1 MAWTD
6 DRLSIQ
12 SRKGAIRMSK
22 GRKSSRVRIQFLA
35 LLMLLGM
42 GALGLKLWWI
52 QVAHGA
58 EWTSQLRGSSQ
69 ATVRIPSVR
78 GEIKDRNGIT
88 LVQNRASYE
97 VVFYLPEMVKGYR
110 ERFGSPPLSEYR
122 AIINGMPKDQKEHD
136 IIRIVNDSIVPRLND
151 LDLARDYNAA
161 KLQRHYRNDTEVP
174 FSYIKDIDFPTMA
187 KFSEHDVGLPGVD
200 IAIKPVRSY
209 VYGALAAHLLGYV
222 GAPDELNKEDARKFT
237 FYQGDVEG
245 KSNIEK
251 SMDEYLRGK
260 PGVRYL
266 RRNAKGVIDGVLR
279 EVPPQQGAN
288 VFLTLD
294 GRIQAIADEAL
305 RAVSRA
311 GAVVVDPNNGNILAM
326 ASVPSFDPNTFIPS
340 IKAKVWTELQKD
352 EGDPLVNIA
361 ISCLPPGSTFK
372 LITSLAELRCTKN
385 LLNSHYSCGG
395 GVSYGDHFFR
405 CWVAEKHYTH
415 GNIGLADAL
424 KVSCDSFFYQYGNAA
439 GIQSIDVIGKMLG
452 MGEESGL
459 QLSGEQTGNMPGPE
473 WMQIHHPQERW
484 SQAQTANVS
493 IGQGYT
499 LVSPLQL
506 TMAYAAIAN
515 GGSCYYPRLVDKIL
529 KQDGL
534 PVLDERGNVA
544 VPQTPRVRTDLRQEI
559 SAEKIELVRKGLW
572 KVVNEDGGT
581 GGRARLKDWVVAGK
595 TGTAQ
600 ATDRGH
606 EENVAWFACFAPFDH
621 PKYVIAVMVQG
632 ASGHGGEVAG
642 PIATRILERTLAQ
655 DEGKYDMQVA
665 WLAPAHKA
673 NPLQLIKSVAY
684 HDTGGNLGS
693 DDEEDAGDSQTATAQ
708 MASSDASPDVEPEAD
723 TQGKVRRQGPAV
735 ARALPAATPAAR
747 NFFQR
752 IFGMHPRQA
761 PPPPPN
767 RRRGTPPR

>member
-1 MAWTD
+1 MSRR
-6 DRLSIQ
+6 RLN
-12 SRKGAIRMSK
+12 SRL
-22 GRKSSRVRIQFLA
+22 RIQFLGV
-35 LLMLLGM
+35 LILMGM
-42 GALGLKLWWI
+42 CALGLKLWWI

-58 EWTSQLRGSSQ
+58 EWTAQLRGSSQ

-78 GEIKDRNGIT
+78 GEVKDRNGLT

-97 VVFYLPEMVKGYR
+97 VDFYLPEMVKGYR
-110 ERFGSPPLSEYR
+110 ERFGSPPVTEYR
-122 AIINGMPKDQKEHD
+122 AIISGMPKDQKEPD
-136 IIRIVNDSIVPRLND
+136 IIKIVNDGVIPRLND
-151 LDLARDYNAA
+151 LDLARDYNAS

-209 VYGALAAHLLGYV
+209 VYGALAAHVLGYV
-222 GAPDELNKEDARKFT
+222 GAPDDIDKEEAKKFT
-237 FYQGDVEG
+237 FYQQDAEG

-251 SMDEYLRGK
+251 VMDEYLRGK

-266 RRNAKGVIDGVLR
+266 RRNAKGTIDGVLR
-279 EVPPQQGAN
+279 EDPPEQGAN
-288 VFLTLD
+288 VLLTID
-294 GRIQAIADEAL
+294 TRIQAIAEEAL

-326 ASVPSFDPNTFIPS
+326 ASVPSLDPNTFIPS
-340 IKAKVWTELQKD
+340 IKAKDWKALQKD
-352 EGDPLVNIA
+352 EGDPLVNRA

-372 LITSLAELRCTKN
+372 LITALAGLRGTKN
-385 LLNSHYSCGG
+385 LANAHYNCGG

-415 GNIGLADAL
+415 GNIGLMDAI

-439 GIQSIDVIGKMLG
+439 GIQSIDHIGKMLG
-452 MGEESGL
+452 IGEESGL
-459 QLSGEQTGNMPGPE
+459 HLSGEQSGNMPGPE

-506 TMAYAAIAN
+506 AMAYATIAN
-515 GGSCYYPRLVDKIL
+515 GGVCYYPRLVDKVL
-529 KQDGL
+529 KQDGS
-534 PVLDERGNVA
+534 PVLDEQGNSA
-544 VPQTPRVRTDLRQEI
+544 APPSRVRSDLRQEI
-559 SAEKIELVRKGLW
+559 SPDQIELVRKGLW

-621 PKYVIAVMVQG
+621 PKYVVAVMVQG

-655 DEGKYDMQVA
+655 DEGKFDMQVA

-673 NPLQLIKSVAY
+673 NPLQLIKAVTY
-684 HDTGGNLGS
+684 HDTGGNLGAE
-693 DDEEDAGDSQTATAQ
+693 DEETADQSQTATAQ

-723 TQGKVRRQGPAV
+723 SQGQVRPRGAVPV
-735 ARALPAATPAAR
+735 ARAAPIATPRPR
-747 NFFQR
+747 NFFER
-752 IFGMHPRQA
+752 LFGARRQPT
-761 PPPPPN
+761 PPPQPPPT
-767 RRRGTPPR
+767 RRRGTR

>member
-1 MAWTD
+1 M
-6 DRLSIQ
+6 
-12 SRKGAIRMSK
+12 KK
-22 GRKSSRVRIQFLA
+22 GRVASRVRIQFVA
-35 LLMLLGM
+35 LLMLLGL
-42 GALGLKLWWI
+42 GALGLRLWWI
-52 QVAHGA
+52 QVAHGS

-78 GEIKDRNGIT
+78 GEIKDRNGVT

-97 VVFYLPEMVKGYR
+97 VDFYLPEMVKGYR

-122 AIINGMPKDQKEHD
+122 AIISGMPKDQKEPD
-136 IIRIVNDSIVPRLND
+136 IIKIVNDGIVPRLND
-151 LDLARDYNAA
+151 LDLARDYNAG
-161 KLQRHYRNDTEVP
+161 KLQRHFRNDTEVP

-209 VYGALAAHLLGYV
+209 VYGALAAHILGYV
-222 GAPDELNKEDARKFT
+222 GMPNDIDKDEAGKFT
-237 FYQGDVEG
+237 FYQQDMEG

-266 RRNAKGVIDGVLR
+266 RKNAKGTIEGVLR
-279 EVPPQQGAN
+279 EDPPQQGAN
-288 VFLTLD
+288 IFLTID
-294 GRIQAIADEAL
+294 ARIQAIAEEAL

-340 IKAKVWTELQKD
+340 IKAKDWKALQKD
-352 EGDPLVNIA
+352 EGDPLVARA

-372 LITSLAELRCTKN
+372 LITALAGLRGTKN
-385 LLNSHYSCGG
+385 LAGVKYGCYG

-405 CWVAEKHYTH
+405 CWVASKHYTH
-415 GNIGLADAL
+415 GTIGLADAL

-439 GIQSIDVIGKMLG
+439 GIQSIDAVGKMLG
-452 MGEESGL
+452 IGEESGL
-459 QLSGEQTGNMPGPE
+459 QLTGEQTGNLPGPE

-506 TMAYAAIAN
+506 AMAYAAIAN
-515 GGSCYYPRLVDKIL
+515 GGVCYYPRLVDRVL
-529 KQDGL
+529 KQDGS

-544 VPQTPRVRTDLRQEI
+544 VPQTPRVRTDLRHEI
-559 SAEKIELVRKGLW
+559 SPEKIELVRKGLW

-600 ATDRGH
+600 ATERGQ
-606 EENVAWFACFAPFDH
+606 EENVAWFACFAPYDH
-621 PKYVIAVMVQG
+621 PKFVVAVMVQG

-642 PIATRILERTLAQ
+642 PIADRILERSLAL
-655 DEGKYDMQVA
+655 DEGKFDMQVA
-665 WLAPAHKA
+665 WLPPAHHA
-673 NPLQLIKSVAY
+673 NPLQLIKSVSY
-684 HDTGGNLGS
+684 HDKGGNLGGE
-693 DDEEDAGDSQTATAQ
+693 DEETAPDSPTGTAQ

-723 TQGKVRRQGPAV
+723 SQGRVRRRAAAPV
-735 ARALPAATPAAR
+735 ARAVQAAPQPPR

-752 IFGMHPRQA
+752 LFGAHPRPAPAPA
-761 PPPPPN
+761 PPPPT
-767 RRRGTPPR
+767 RRRGPTQ